1 MNVKILA
8 NITRNLNNS
17 ALEGA
22 IEDCIAA
29 KEDPKKLEILLEIFR
44 KAEVIVPVSF
54 PKDADRTAVMK
65 ILQGKPLKPGENV
78 PMVPISIKNS
88 EGQLFAPVFTSG
100 DKIKETKDFPHMI
113 RITTDQVIRNVQNE
127 ALHLDGVIINPQ
139 GQGFII
145 RSKAFGLDF
154 SNMPQ
159 QQQQVKKVSK
169 EEFTVLAR
177 NSVEKAEIPK
187 RLFAEKGDFIAQ
199 LQEGGTAFLCELY
212 SRPYGDKVPSPYT
225 EDDFGIMELG
235 IDDDTTAFC
244 LELPAKGMNP
254 QIAVEIYIVWKSA
267 DEEAHYYLIEKGVKG
282 ENDVLCNVTPEGTHQ
297 ELMTAPPTGSEL
309 TSILELIE
317 EGE

>member
-1 MNVKILA
+1 MNRKILA
-8 NITRNLNNS
+8 NITRNLNNA

-29 KEDPKKLEILLEIFR
+29 KNDPKKLEILLELFR

-54 PKDADRTAVMK
+54 PKDADRTSVMK
-65 ILQGKPLKPGENV
+65 ILQGQPLKPGENV
-78 PMVPISIKNS
+78 PLVPISIKNK

-100 DKIKETKDFPHMI
+100 EKIKETQDFPHMI

-127 ALHLDGVIINPQ
+127 SLNLEGVIINPQ

-145 RSKAFGLDF
+145 RRKAFAVDF
-154 SNMPQ
+154 SNVVQPQ
-159 QQQQVKKVSK
+159 QEIKKVSK

-187 RLFAEKGDFIAQ
+187 RLFAEKEDFITQ
-199 LQEGGTAFLCELY
+199 LQDRGTAFLCELY

-235 IDDDTTAFC
+235 IDEETTAFC
-244 LELPAKGMNP
+244 LELPAKGMNEH
-254 QIAVEIYIVWKSA
+254 IAVEIYIIWKPS
-267 DEEAHYYLIEKGVKG
+267 DGEAHYYLIEKGAKG
-282 ENDVLCNVTPEGTHQ
+282 ENDVLCNVTPDQQHH

-309 TSILELIE
+309 TSILEMIE
-317 EGE
+317 EEE